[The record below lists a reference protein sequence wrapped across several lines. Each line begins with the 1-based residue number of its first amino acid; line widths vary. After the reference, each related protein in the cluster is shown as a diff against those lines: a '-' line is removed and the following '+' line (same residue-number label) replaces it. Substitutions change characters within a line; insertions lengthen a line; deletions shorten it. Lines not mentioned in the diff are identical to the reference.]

1 MSPRPPLRAALAPL
15 IVLLCHFVVMSHG
28 YNRAQCCFLANTTK
42 SIVPDYHNKTTPLSD
57 VKCGQVYQDQLNP
70 APGVFITYG
79 FCRDRCGGWGSST
92 PEQWA
97 APLVQFLLPSVIFS
111 MNIPRRLL
119 FVSSDM
125 LRRLI
130 PPSRHGLGHILV
142 SALMATLA
150 LLCATLDTIIWVIT
164 IMGMAGPMTAAGLH
178 EALLD
183 HKCMRSLLREAH
195 VPSSHRENAYYMGV
209 QARGPEATTR
219 GTASA
224 GPSPSDEHGPG
235 FEDAGFPLQVLR
247 PLMSNGSMSAPSDFS
262 IERHESGYE
271 TRLLPQTTRVS
282 DEHNAAYTAAASSKH
297 TETTEVT
304 TPDEVALRN
313 KVEVLVAV
321 LSGNLRLQQ
330 GPNNPLKL
338 IPDALLAS
346 REKRTSDRLQVVQSH
361 TAPALHPTITTKQD
375 IQISTEPQ
383 TNTNHPPRN
392 KPPSSNSKSVGEQLR
407 QLMKAQSAFG
417 AAVGA
422 PVAFY
427 LGTFFYTILDLL
439 NKKSDEDTSI
449 SLAFGVEWMIIVHV
463 AIVNG
468 CLLASNN
475 PSPVTMLVG
484 RPAVTPPTSSH
495 RRMNLRKLFPPVY
508 DGIFQPVSM
517 WHRGRN
523 KQEWLERTRAWQ
535 DPTTGFRAAVS
546 VSRWEYALWIA
557 IPTFIL
563 TSLPPAAG
571 AVVAHQTP
579 PTGWGC
585 RSLSFAT
592 YGAFQTVLTPVYLV
606 AMTRTHTRKGH
617 SSLSRL
623 AWNTAFGILFF
634 FALFTSVGTTLM
646 QIMGVY
652 RNCICYVNAEWWLS
666 SLGRAKVNVAS
677 DTLDQRE
684 ASGYWIKMGI
694 TATGFMVAIS
704 VLGWLFQVYIR
715 ERFER
720 VIAEM
725 EEE

>member
-1 MSPRPPLRAALAPL
+1 MWPRSPLRGLAPL
-15 IVLLCHFVVMSHG
+15 ILLLIHFVVLSHG
-28 YNRAQCCFLANTTK
+28 YDRATCCNLAKTTN
-42 SIVPDYHNKTTPLSD
+42 SIVPDYHNTTAPLSD
-57 VKCGQVYQDQLNP
+57 VKCGQVYQSELKP

-79 FCRDRCGGWGSST
+79 FCRDRCGGWGGST

-111 MNIPRRLL
+111 MNIPRRLF

-142 SALMATLA
+142 SATMAAFA
-150 LLCATLDTIIWVIT
+150 LLCVTLDTIIWVMT

-183 HKCMRSLLREAH
+183 HKCMRALLSGAH
-195 VPSSHRENAYYMGV
+195 VPRS
-209 QARGPEATTR
+209 
-219 GTASA
+219 TASA
-224 GPSPSDEHGPG
+224 GPKPNDKHGQL
-235 FEDAGFPLQVLR
+235 EEAGFPLQALSPSV
-247 PLMSNGSMSAPSDFS
+247 SNASISAPSDLRFS
-262 IERHESGYE
+262 AERHESGYD
-271 TRLLPQTTRVS
+271 THLLPESPRVS
-282 DEHNAAYTAAASSKH
+282 DEHTAAYSTAARLSKH
-297 TETTEVT
+297 QGNTGPTALDEVT
-304 TPDEVALRN
+304 LRN

-321 LSGNLRLQQ
+321 LSGNLRLQS

-346 REKRTSDRLQVVQSH
+346 REKGRSGSFNLQAVQSSKN
-361 TAPALHPTITTKQD
+361 PPTLDPTDANSRGIITTKQD
-375 IQISTEPQ
+375 VQISTELPSDDHQRKYQ
-383 TNTNHPPRN
+383 T
-392 KPPSSNSKSVGEQLR
+392 SNKSVGEQLR

-484 RPAVTPPTSSH
+484 RTAPPSSST
-495 RRMNLRKLFPPVY
+495 LRKLFPPVY

-535 DPTTGFRAAVS
+535 DRTTEFRAAVS
-546 VSRWEYALWIA
+546 ISVWEYALWIA
-557 IPTFIL
+557 LPTFIL

-592 YGAFQTVLTPVYLV
+592 YGAFQTVLTPVYFV
-606 AMTRTHTRKGH
+606 AMTRRTG
-617 SSLSRL
+617 SLARL
-623 AWNTAFGILFF
+623 GWNAAFAVLFV

-652 RNCICYVNAEWWLS
+652 RNCICYVNAEWWRALDT
-666 SLGRAKVNVAS
+666 AKVNVAS
-677 DTLDQRE
+677 DTQSQRD
-684 ASGYWIKMGI
+684 ASEYWIKMGI

-704 VLGWLFQVYIR
+704 VLGWLFQCYIR
-715 ERFER
+715 ERFEK
-720 VIAEM
+720 VVEEM
-725 EEE
+725 DEE